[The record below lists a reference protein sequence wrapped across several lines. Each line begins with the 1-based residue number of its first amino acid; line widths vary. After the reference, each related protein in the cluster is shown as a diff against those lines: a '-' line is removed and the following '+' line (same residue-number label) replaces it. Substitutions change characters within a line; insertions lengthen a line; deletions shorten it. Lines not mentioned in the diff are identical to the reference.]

1 MKLEEPRKL
10 QNVFKSNLNEI
21 SNKTY
26 KSEKKKIKL
35 LYKSQ
40 EAVITLFN
48 NYSSTVFEAKYKKIY
63 GNRIPSMLARVAKV
77 PDRTESN

>member
-26 KSEKKKIKL
+26 KSEKKKLLYFTNHKKL
-35 LYKSQ
+35 LLHYL
-40 EAVITLFN
+40 ITILQLYLRLNTKRF
-48 NYSSTVFEAKYKKIY
+48 
-63 GNRIPSMLARVAKV
+63 
-77 PDRTESN
+77 TEI